1 MSELGSNKRIL
12 VSTEGYP
19 LSLVSLGDFTQV
31 NQIQKFETGSEK
43 PTQDI
48 TGFGDT
54 FKREVVGQYKEYTLT
69 ASGVWSRTDAGQKII
84 RDAYKN
90 NTVIYIVENDIADNF
105 ATVYKVLV
113 TKFSRSGEVTG
124 LNTLELGFALQEEPR
139 EFTE

>member
-19 LSLVSLGDFTQV
+19 LSLVSLSDYTQV
-31 NQIQKFETGSEK
+31 NQIQKFEAGSEK
-43 PTQDI
+43 PVQDI

-54 FKREVVGQYKEYTLT
+54 FKREVVGQYKEYALS
-69 ASGVWSRTDAGQKII
+69 ASGVWNRQDAGQTII

-90 NTVIYIVENDIADNF
+90 NTPIYIAESDIADNF

-124 LNTLELGFALQEEPR
+124 LNTLELGFALQEEPK